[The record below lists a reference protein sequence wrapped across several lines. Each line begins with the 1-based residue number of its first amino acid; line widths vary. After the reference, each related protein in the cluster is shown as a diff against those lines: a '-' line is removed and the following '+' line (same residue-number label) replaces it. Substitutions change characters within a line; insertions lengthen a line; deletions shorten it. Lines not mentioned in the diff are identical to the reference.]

1 MPGTM
6 TFVGMDVHARSIHAA
21 AIDVMSG
28 ELSRVRFT
36 GGQLD
41 TPIAWLRSLRG
52 PVWACYE
59 AGPTGFGLYRAA
71 VAAGVRMDVI
81 APGKTPRGRS
91 DRVKTDRKDAEL
103 LARCL
108 IAGSLTAIPVPSMA
122 VEAARELVRAHDM
135 CRRDLMNARHRVSK
149 MLLRHGRVYPKPSS
163 TWSRDHRLWLSRQQ
177 FPDPIS
183 ELTYADLLASVDGLT
198 ARKQALAERISRLAT
213 DEQWWPTVA
222 RLRCF
227 RGVDTLTALTVHLE
241 LGADWERFEKPHR
254 LGSWLGLTP
263 SRSQSGESDRQGA
276 ITKTGSTLARR
287 LLVESAWQYAREPR
301 IGATL
306 ANRQQGQPDHI
317 LQISNRAQQRI
328 HRVYTRMRSRGKPH
342 NVTVVA
348 CARELACFLW
358 AAATA
363 P

>member
-28 ELSRVRFT
+28 ELTRVRF
-36 GGQLD
+36 
-41 TPIAWLRSLRG
+41 RG
-52 PVWACYE
+52 DLESPVWACYE

-91 DRVKTDRKDAEL
+91 DRIKTDRKDAEL
-103 LARCL
+103 LARL
-108 IAGSLTAIPVPSMA
+108 LLSGSLTAVRVPPVE
-122 VEAARELVRAHDM
+122 VEAARELVRAHDA

-149 MLLRHGRVYPKPSS
+149 MLLRHGRVYPKPS
-163 TWSRDHRLWLSRQQ
+163 TWSLEHRRWLSAQS
-177 FPDPIS
+177 FGEPIS
-183 ELTYADLLASVDGLT
+183 ELTYADLVAHVDGLT
-198 ARKQALAERISRLAT
+198 ARKAALAERISHLAL
-213 DEQWWPTVA
+213 DGPWWPTVA

-227 RGVDTLTALTVHLE
+227 RGVDTLTALAIHLE
-241 LGADWERFEKPHR
+241 LGGDWQRFEKAHR
-254 LGSWLGLTP
+254 VGSWLGLTP
-263 SRSQSGESDRQGA
+263 SLNQSGESSRQGA

-287 LLVESAWQYAREPR
+287 LLVESAWHYAREPR
-301 IGATL
+301 IGVTL
-306 ANRQQGQPDHI
+306 RNRQAGQPEHV
-317 LQISNRAQQRI
+317 LQIANRAQYRL
-328 HRVYTRMRSRGKPH
+328 HHLYTRMRARGKPH

-348 CARELACFLW
+348 CARELSCFLW